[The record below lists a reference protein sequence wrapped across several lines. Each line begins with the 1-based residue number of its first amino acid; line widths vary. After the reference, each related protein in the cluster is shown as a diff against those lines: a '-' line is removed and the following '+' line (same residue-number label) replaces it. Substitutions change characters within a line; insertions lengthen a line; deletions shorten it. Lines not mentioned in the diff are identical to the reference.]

1 MLYAGENNR
10 MVMHVS
16 SLGLL
21 LLSTV
26 VGSVFAENP
35 SPAKLI
41 YRKSPARAMTVYYP
55 PGWKE
60 SDRRAALV
68 IFRCNVPEQRQHFL
82 QRGMVV
88 IKPSTTPV
96 NSGLLPSMTLEAIA
110 QAPKPKE
117 QVKDCKSAIRYI
129 RSHSDQ
135 LGIDPTKVVATGTSG
150 GADLALLT
158 HLNRA
163 FTHPE
168 DELETS
174 SSPDAL
180 VLYAPAFDGLDIWF
194 VKSADF
200 LARTRAEAPA
210 FEALLGHF
218 VDDLDQEYLQPLD
231 HRATLISRAA
241 EIGAREEIADP
252 QIATFQEILGMLNK
266 RDWQLL
272 HPVEDARLMSASR
285 LLTRDP
291 LPPTIVL
298 LGDRDHLREAQSA
311 FVRHAR
317 QLGQQ
322 FELKEYENGGH
333 SFMIQPA
340 FESTSTSDVDAF
352 LVEGGFLAPKK

>member
-1 MLYAGENNR
+1 
-10 MVMHVS
+10 
-16 SLGLL
+16 
-21 LLSTV
+21 
-26 VGSVFAENP
+26 
-35 SPAKLI
+35 
-41 YRKSPARAMTVYYP
+41 
-55 PGWKE
+55 
-60 SDRRAALV
+60 
-68 IFRCNVPEQRQHFL
+68 
-82 QRGMVV
+82 
-88 IKPSTTPV
+88 
-96 NSGLLPSMTLEAIA
+96 
-110 QAPKPKE
+110 
-117 QVKDCKSAIRYI
+117 
-129 RSHSDQ
+129 
-135 LGIDPTKVVATGTSG
+135 
-150 GADLALLT
+150 
-158 HLNRA
+158 
-163 FTHPE
+163 
-168 DELETS
+168 
-174 SSPDAL
+174 

-218 VDDLDQEYLQPLD
+218 VDDLDQEYLQPRD

-298 LGDRDHLREAQSA
+298 LGGRPHLHETQSA

-317 QLGQQ
+317 QLGQE
-322 FELKEYENGGH
+322 FDLKEYENGGH